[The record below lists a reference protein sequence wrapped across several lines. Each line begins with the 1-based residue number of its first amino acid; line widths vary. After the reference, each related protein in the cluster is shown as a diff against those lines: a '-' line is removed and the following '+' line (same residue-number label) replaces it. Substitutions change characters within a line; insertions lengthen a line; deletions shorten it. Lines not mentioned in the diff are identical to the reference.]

1 MREYI
6 LKDVT
11 TKEINDNDAKVIY
24 TAEQAIKDY
33 NRFNSE
39 VCENTGTNCSETC
52 PITLKNEY
60 GCYLENINLE
70 ALQKWAKE
78 AKKSD
83 EEDKINAYTTIK
95 QLKKDNAVL
104 IDALKEA
111 ELCLEDNALNINLLE
126 KYNSALIDVLKT
138 AKLCLKYQ
146 KNTTTIAIDMIEEEL
161 NKQ

>member
-1 MREYI
+1 MNSE
-6 LKDVT
+6 T
-11 TKEINDNDAKVIY
+11 Y
-24 TAEQAIKDY
+24 TAAQAIKDY

-39 VCENTGTNCSETC
+39 VCENTGTNCDETC
-52 PITLKNEY
+52 PITLKNEG

-70 ALQKWAKE
+70 ALQKWAEE

-83 EEDKINAYTTIK
+83 EEAEEWTEEWTEEDKINAYTTIK
-95 QLKKDNAVL
+95 QLKEQNTAL
-104 IDALKEA
+104 IDTLEAA